1 MLKRTITLLGLTITV
16 GALLLTFG
24 CGGSNSNPV
33 APVSSDQ
40 LMLAKLGID
49 TNNPSRA
56 RGNGSISVVSS
67 SPAKAVISDPDGIA
81 SVVLLW
87 WFGGANWKYEFYRGG
102 GAQTIE
108 IPLRYFG
115 QAECAVAL
123 TDANGATDSV
133 WKITRDGNYIRL
145 FP

>member
-1 MLKRTITLLGLTITV
+1 MLKRTFTLVGLTITL
-16 GALLLTFG
+16 GALLLALG
-24 CGGSNSNPV
+24 CSGSNTNPV
-33 APVSSDQ
+33 APVASDQ

-56 RGNGSISVVSS
+56 RGNGTISVVNS
-67 SPAKAVISDPDGIA
+67 SPVKAVISDPDRIA
-81 SVVLLW
+81 TVVLLW
-87 WFGGANWKYEFYRGG
+87 WFGGANWKYEYYRGG

-123 TDANGATDSV
+123 TDANGASDSV
-133 WKITRDGNYIRL
+133 WKITRDGTVIRL